1 MKRLQT
7 LGRPAGEPFWK
18 TGERYQ
24 RTALP
29 HILCYLQIPARGADD
44 VITMLARVFLKPEGK
59 TEAQVRKGYGVLCG
73 AVGVCL
79 NLLLFL
85 GKLLAGLASGSIAVV
100 ADAVNNLSDAGSS
113 IVTLLGF
120 HLAEQKPDHDHPF
133 GHGRAEYLSGL
144 VVAMLI
150 LLMGFE
156 LAQSSVGKILN
167 PVPAEGGWRVT
178 ATLCAAIAVKVYMAF
193 YNRRIGKRIGS
204 TAMEAAALDS
214 LGDCAATSVVLLASL
229 VERYTDLVLDG
240 WGGLLVA
247 LFILWS
253 GFQAAKTTMDP
264 LLGTPPSAEFVE
276 EIRTLVLAHQPIL
289 GVHDIIVHD
298 YGPGRRMISLHA
310 EVPAGGELLEL
321 HSRIDHVE
329 RELRERLGCE
339 AVIHM
344 DPVCTDDGVTQE
356 TRKRVEALVRC
367 IDGGIT
373 IHDFRVVPREGKGH
387 VHLVFDAAVPFDFRL
402 SDQEVEEKIQ
412 NAVQVLDSGFQA
424 KVRVE
429 RSYT

>member
-1 MKRLQT
+1 MISILTRL
-7 LGRPAGEPFWK
+7 
-18 TGERYQ
+18 
-24 RTALP
+24 
-29 HILCYLQIPARGADD
+29 
-44 VITMLARVFLKPEGK
+44 FLKPEGK
-59 TEAQVRKGYGVLCG
+59 TEAQLRRGYGILCG
-73 AVGVCL
+73 AVGVFL

-85 GKLLAGLASGSIAVV
+85 GKLAAGLASGSIAVV

-113 IVTLLGF
+113 VVTLLGF
-120 HLAEQKPDHDHPF
+120 RLAEQKPDHEHPF
-133 GHGRAEYLSGL
+133 GHGRMEYLSGL

-156 LAQSSVGKILN
+156 LAQSSLGKILH
-167 PVPAEGGWRVT
+167 PVPAEGGWQVT
-178 ATLCAAIAVKVYMAF
+178 VILCAAIVVKLYMAF
-193 YNRRIGKRIGS
+193 YNRRIGKRIDS

-214 LGDCAATSVVLLASL
+214 LSDCAATAVVLIASL
-229 VERYTDLVLDG
+229 IERYTNLILDG

-253 GFQAAKTTMDP
+253 GVQAVKTTMDP

-276 EIRTLVLAHQPIL
+276 EIRSLVLSHQPIL

-310 EVPAGGELLEL
+310 EVPASGELLAL

-344 DPVCTDDGVTQE
+344 DPVCTDDGITQE
-356 TRKRVEALVRC
+356 TRQRVEALVRC
-367 IDGGIT
+367 IDSGIT
-373 IHDFRVVPREGKGH
+373 IHDFRMVPREGKGH
-387 VHLVFDAAVPFDFRL
+387 THVIFDAAVPFDFRL
-402 SDQEVEEKIQ
+402 NDQEVEEKIKS
-412 NAVQVLDSGFQA
+412 AVQVLDSGFQA

>member
-1 MKRLQT
+1 M
-7 LGRPAGEPFWK
+7 
-18 TGERYQ
+18 
-24 RTALP
+24 
-29 HILCYLQIPARGADD
+29 
-44 VITMLARVFLKPEGK
+44 ITILARLFLKPEGK
-59 TEAQVRKGYGVLCG
+59 TEAQLRRGYGVLCG
-73 AVGVCL
+73 AVGVFL

-113 IVTLLGF
+113 VVTLLGF
-120 HLAEQKPDHDHPF
+120 RLAEQKPDHEHPF
-133 GHGRAEYLSGL
+133 GHGRMEYLSGL
-144 VVAMLI
+144 VVSMLI

-156 LAQSSVGKILN
+156 LVQSSVGKILH
-167 PVPAEGGWRVT
+167 PVPSEAGWQVT
-178 ATLCAAIAVKVYMAF
+178 AVLCTAIAVKLYMAF

-214 LGDCAATSVVLLASL
+214 LSDCAATAAVLAASL
-229 VERYTDLVLDG
+229 AERYTDLVLDG

-253 GFQAAKTTMDP
+253 GIQAVKTTMDP

-276 EIRTLVLAHQPIL
+276 DIRSLVLSHQPIL

-310 EVPAGGELLEL
+310 EVPASGELLEL

-329 RELRERLGCE
+329 RELRDRLGCE

-367 IDGGIT
+367 IDGNIS
-373 IHDFRVVPREGKGH
+373 IHDFRMVPREGKGH
-387 VHLVFDAAVPFDFRL
+387 THVIFDAAVPFDFRL
-402 SDQEVEEKIQ
+402 SDKEVEEKIKS
-412 NAVQVLDSGFQA
+412 AVRVLDSGFQA

>member
-1 MKRLQT
+1 M
-7 LGRPAGEPFWK
+7 
-18 TGERYQ
+18 
-24 RTALP
+24 
-29 HILCYLQIPARGADD
+29 
-44 VITMLARVFLKPEGK
+44 ITILARLFLKPQEK
-59 TEAQVRKGYGVLCG
+59 TEAQLRKGYGILCG
-73 AVGVCL
+73 GVGVFL
-79 NLLLFL
+79 NLALFL
-85 GKLLAGLASGSIAVV
+85 GKLLAGLASGSIAVL

-120 HLAEQKPDHDHPF
+120 RLAEQKPDHHHPF

-156 LAQSSVGKILN
+156 LAQSSVEKILR
-167 PVPAEGGWRVT
+167 PVPAETGWQVT
-178 ATLCAAIAVKVYMAF
+178 ALLCAAIAVKLYMAL
-193 YNRRIGKRIGS
+193 YNRRIGRRIGS

-214 LGDCAATSVVLLASL
+214 LGDCAATAAVLIASL
-229 VERYTDLVLDG
+229 VERYTNLILDG
-240 WGGLLVA
+240 WSGLLVA

-253 GFQAAKTTMDP
+253 GIQAVKATTDP

-276 EIRTLVLAHQPIL
+276 EIRSLVLSHQPIL
-289 GVHDIIVHD
+289 GVHDLIVHD

-310 EVPAGGELLEL
+310 EVPASGELVEL

-356 TRKRVEALVRC
+356 TRKRVETLVRC
-367 IDGGIT
+367 IDSGIT
-373 IHDFRVVPREGKGH
+373 IHDFRMVPREGKGH
-387 VHLVFDAAVPFDFRL
+387 THVIFDAAVPFDFRL
-402 SDQEVEEKIQ
+402 SDQEVEEKIKS
-412 NAVQVLDSGFQA
+412 AVHALDSGFQA

>member
-1 MKRLQT
+1 
-7 LGRPAGEPFWK
+7 
-18 TGERYQ
+18 
-24 RTALP
+24 
-29 HILCYLQIPARGADD
+29 
-44 VITMLARVFLKPEGK
+44 MLARVFLKPEGK

>member
-1 MKRLQT
+1 M
-7 LGRPAGEPFWK
+7 
-18 TGERYQ
+18 
-24 RTALP
+24 
-29 HILCYLQIPARGADD
+29 ISI
-44 VITMLARVFLKPEGK
+44 LARVFLKPEGK
-59 TEAQVRKGYGVLCG
+59 TEAQLRRGYGILCG
-73 AVGVCL
+73 AVGVFL

-85 GKLLAGLASGSIAVV
+85 GKLAAGLASGSIAVV

-113 IVTLLGF
+113 VVTLLGF
-120 HLAEQKPDHDHPF
+120 RLAEQKPDHEHPF
-133 GHGRAEYLSGL
+133 GHGRMEYLSGL

-156 LAQSSVGKILN
+156 LAQSSVGKIFH
-167 PVPAEGGWRVT
+167 PVPAEGGWQVT
-178 ATLCAAIAVKVYMAF
+178 AVLCAAIAVKLYMAF
-193 YNRRIGKRIGS
+193 YNRRVGKRIGS
-204 TAMEAAALDS
+204 TAMAAAALDS
-214 LGDCAATSVVLLASL
+214 LSDCAATSVVLAASL
-229 VERYTDLVLDG
+229 VERYTNLILDG

-253 GFQAAKTTMDP
+253 GVQAVKATMDP
-264 LLGTPPSAEFVE
+264 LLGTPPSAEFVK
-276 EIRTLVLAHQPIL
+276 EIRSLVLSHQPIL

-310 EVPAGGELLEL
+310 EVPASGELLAL

-329 RELRERLGCE
+329 RELREQLGCE

-367 IDGGIT
+367 IDGNIS
-373 IHDFRVVPREGKGH
+373 IHDFRMVPREGKGH
-387 VHLVFDAAVPFDFRL
+387 THVIFDAAVPFDFRL
-402 SDQEVEEKIQ
+402 SDQEVEEKIK

>member
-1 MKRLQT
+1 M
-7 LGRPAGEPFWK
+7 FMSSWK
-18 TGERYQ
+18 GVES
-24 RTALP
+24 
-29 HILCYLQIPARGADD
+29 
-44 VITMLARVFLKPEGK
+44 VISILARLFLKPEGK
-59 TEAQVRKGYGVLCG
+59 TEAQLRRGYGILCG
-73 AVGVCL
+73 GVGVFL

-113 IVTLLGF
+113 VVTLLGF
-120 HLAEQKPDHDHPF
+120 RLAEQKPDHEHPF
-133 GHGRAEYLSGL
+133 GHGRMEYLSGL

-156 LAQSSVGKILN
+156 LAQSSVGKILR
-167 PVPAEGGWRVT
+167 PVPAETGPWVT
-178 ATLCAAIAVKVYMAF
+178 AVLCAAIAVKLYMAF

-214 LGDCAATSVVLLASL
+214 LSDCAATSVVLAASL
-229 VERYTDLVLDG
+229 VERYTGVALDG

-253 GFQAAKTTMDP
+253 GVQAVKATMDP

-276 EIRTLVLAHQPIL
+276 KIRSLVLSHQPIL
-289 GVHDIIVHD
+289 GVHDLIVHD

-310 EVPAGGELLEL
+310 EVPASGELLEL
-321 HSRIDHVE
+321 HNRIDHVE

-367 IDGGIT
+367 IDGDIT
-373 IHDFRVVPREGKGH
+373 IHDFRVVPRKGH
-387 VHLVFDAAVPFDFRL
+387 AHVIFDAAVPFDFRL
-402 SDQEVEEKIQ
+402 TDQEVEEKIQ
-412 NAVQVLDSGFQA
+412 SAVQVLDSAFQA

>member
-1 MKRLQT
+1 M
-7 LGRPAGEPFWK
+7 
-18 TGERYQ
+18 
-24 RTALP
+24 
-29 HILCYLQIPARGADD
+29 
-44 VITMLARVFLKPEGK
+44 ITMLARMLLKPEGK
-59 TEAQVRKGYGVLCG
+59 TEAQLRKGYGVLCG
-73 AVGVCL
+73 GVGVGL

-113 IVTLLGF
+113 VVTLLGF
-120 HLAEQKPDHDHPF
+120 RLAEQKPDHEHPF
-133 GHGRAEYLSGL
+133 GHGRMEYLSGL
-144 VVAMLI
+144 VVSMLI

-167 PVPAEGGWRVT
+167 PVPSETDWQVT
-178 ATLCAAIAVKVYMAF
+178 AVLCAAIAVKLYMAF

-214 LGDCAATSVVLLASL
+214 LSDCAATSAVLTASL

-276 EIRTLVLAHQPIL
+276 EIRNLVLAHQPIL

-310 EVPAGGELLEL
+310 EVPAEGELLEL
-321 HSRIDHVE
+321 HNRIDHVE
-329 RELRERLGCE
+329 RELREQLGCE

-344 DPVCTDDGVTQE
+344 DPVCTGDGVTQE
-356 TRKRVEALVRC
+356 TRRRVEALVRC

-373 IHDFRVVPREGKGH
+373 IHDFRVVPREGH
-387 VHLVFDAAVPFDFRL
+387 AHLVFDAAVPFDFRL

>member
-1 MKRLQT
+1 
-7 LGRPAGEPFWK
+7 
-18 TGERYQ
+18 
-24 RTALP
+24 
-29 HILCYLQIPARGADD
+29 
-44 VITMLARVFLKPEGK
+44 MLARLFLKPEGK
-59 TEAQVRKGYGVLCG
+59 TEAQLRRGYGILCG
-73 AVGVCL
+73 AVGVFL

-113 IVTLLGF
+113 VVTLLGF
-120 HLAEQKPDHDHPF
+120 RLAEQKPDHEHPF
-133 GHGRAEYLSGL
+133 GHGRMEYLSGL

-156 LAQSSVGKILN
+156 LAQSSVGKILH
-167 PVPAEGGWRVT
+167 PVPSEGGPWVT
-178 ATLCAAIAVKVYMAF
+178 AILCAAIAVKLYMTF

-214 LGDCAATSVVLLASL
+214 LSDCAATSVVLIASV
-229 VERYTDLVLDG
+229 VERYTSLALDG

-253 GFQAAKTTMDP
+253 GVQAAKTTMDP
-264 LLGTPPSAEFVE
+264 LLGTPPSGEFVE
-276 EIRTLVLAHQPIL
+276 EIRSLVLSHQPIL

-310 EVPAGGELLEL
+310 EVPASGELLEL
-321 HSRIDHVE
+321 HNRIDHVE
-329 RELRERLGCE
+329 RELRDRLGCE

-373 IHDFRVVPREGKGH
+373 IHDFRMVPREGKGH
-387 VHLVFDAAVPFDFRL
+387 THVIFDAAVPFDFRL
-402 SDQEVEEKIQ
+402 TDQEVEEKIQ
-412 NAVQVLDSGFQA
+412 NAVRVLDSGYQA

>member
-1 MKRLQT
+1 
-7 LGRPAGEPFWK
+7 
-18 TGERYQ
+18 
-24 RTALP
+24 
-29 HILCYLQIPARGADD
+29 
-44 VITMLARVFLKPEGK
+44 MLARVFLKPEGK

-276 EIRTLVLAHQPIL
+276 EIRALVLSHEPIL

-298 YGPGRRMISLHA
+298 YGPDRRMVSLHA

-402 SDQEVEEKIQ
+402 SDQEVEEKIKS
-412 NAVQVLDSGFQA
+412 AVQVLDSGFQA

>member
-1 MKRLQT
+1 MI
-7 LGRPAGEPFWK
+7 A
-18 TGERYQ
+18 
-24 RTALP
+24 
-29 HILCYLQIPARGADD
+29 I
-44 VITMLARVFLKPEGK
+44 LARVFLKPEE
-59 TEAQVRKGYGVLCG
+59 TSEAQLRKGYGILCG
-73 AVGVCL
+73 SMGVFL

-85 GKLLAGLASGSIAVV
+85 GKLLAGLSAGSIAVV

-113 IVTLLGF
+113 LVTLLGF
-120 HLAEQKPDHDHPF
+120 QLAGQKPDHDHPF
-133 GHGRAEYLSGL
+133 GHGRMEYLSGL

-156 LAQSSVGKILN
+156 LAQSSVGKILH
-167 PVPAEGGWRVT
+167 PVPAEGGWQVT
-178 ATLCAAIAVKVYMAF
+178 AMLCAAILVKLYMAF
-193 YNRRIGKRIGS
+193 YNRRIGRRIGS
-204 TAMEAAALDS
+204 TAMAAAAIDS
-214 LGDCAATSVVLLASL
+214 LSDCAATTVVLAASL
-229 VERYTDLVLDG
+229 AERYTDLILDG

-253 GFQAAKTTMDP
+253 GLQAARTTMDP

-276 EIRTLVLAHQPIL
+276 EIRSLVLSHPPIL

-344 DPVCTDDGVTQE
+344 DPVATDDGVTQE
-356 TRKRVEALVRC
+356 TRRRVETLVRC
-367 IDGGIT
+367 IDSGIT
-373 IHDFRVVPREGKGH
+373 IHDFRVVPRSGH
-387 VHLVFDAAVPFDFRL
+387 AHLVFDAAVPFDFRL

-412 NAVQVLDSGFQA
+412 SAVQALDSSFQA